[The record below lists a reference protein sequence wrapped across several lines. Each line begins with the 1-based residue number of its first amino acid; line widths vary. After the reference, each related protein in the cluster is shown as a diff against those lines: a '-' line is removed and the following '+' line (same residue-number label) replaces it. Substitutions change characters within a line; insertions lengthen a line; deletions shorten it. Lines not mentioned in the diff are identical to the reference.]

1 MPDLTDAQKKA
12 RTERVKR
19 HQKKCDA
26 IMLRPHLE
34 HGQRIRDAAARAGM
48 SVQAWVLDAC
58 DAKMMEEGTAMPD
71 SESDSE

>member
-48 SVQAWVLDAC
+48 SVQTWVLDAC
-58 DAKMMEEGTAMPD
+58 DAKMLAEGTAMPD

>member
-1 MPDLTDAQKKA
+1 MPDLSDAQKKA
-12 RTERVKR
+12 RAERVKR

-26 IMLRPHLE
+26 IMLRPYLE

-58 DAKMMEEGTAMPD
+58 DAKMMADGDAPPE
-71 SESDSE
+71 SE